1 VTTNPSIFAK
11 AISGGDAYAAQL
23 GDLAA
28 RGVDPGE
35 ALRALT
41 TLDVRWACDELREVY
56 DRTGGQDGRVS
67 IEVDPPLAHD
77 TAATVADAQALWW
90 AVLSRLDA
98 LGIDLDEALQKL
110 EHDGVSTFEGAWS
123 QLGEQLSST
132 LRSTARSGWAS

>member
-1 VTTNPSIFAK
+1 MTATDP
-11 AISGGDAYAAQL
+11 
-23 GDLAA
+23 LAA
-28 RGVDPGE
+28 LEQAGVPIW
-35 ALRALT
+35 
-41 TLDVRWACDELREVY
+41 LDDLSRDELREVY

-67 IEVDPPLAHD
+67 IEVDPRLAHD
-77 TAATVADAQALWW
+77 SAATVADRQALWW